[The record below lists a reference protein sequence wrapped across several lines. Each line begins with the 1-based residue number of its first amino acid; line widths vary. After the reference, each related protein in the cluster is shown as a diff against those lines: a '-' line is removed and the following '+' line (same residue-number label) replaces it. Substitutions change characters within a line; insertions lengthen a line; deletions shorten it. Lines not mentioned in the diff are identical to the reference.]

1 MKGKPDGVKGG
12 FIGFIGFVGFIG
24 FEGMGRG

>member
-1 MKGKPDGVKGG
+1 MKGKPDGIKG
-12 FIGFIGFVGFIG
+12 GFIGFVGFIG